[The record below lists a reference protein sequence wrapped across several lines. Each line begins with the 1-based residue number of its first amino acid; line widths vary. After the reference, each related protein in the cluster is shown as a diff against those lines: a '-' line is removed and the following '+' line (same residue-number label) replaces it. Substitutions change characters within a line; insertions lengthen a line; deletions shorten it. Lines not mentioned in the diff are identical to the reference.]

1 VFAPS
6 RGATKGCSVSTALR
20 SQSVPTA
27 ELEPEQYSS
36 GVSFQE
42 YVAILKR
49 RRSLILQA
57 FLLIAIVG
65 VIVTFLTKPV
75 YQATGEMLIDP
86 PSMTVSQV
94 NTESP
99 LSGLFGIGAQQST
112 ATVAQV
118 LQTLPLQQ
126 QVFQKDGQVEFG
138 IVPGGD
144 TNVIDVA
151 AEATDPHTAA
161 LAVNDLMGNYIQQ
174 SSDQSVADL
183 ENARQ
188 FAQQQSTAAH
198 SSLVRAEDALRAFQL
213 RYHITELGQDQS
225 NQISLVAGLSR
236 DYDGQKTT
244 MDTLKARLAADQELI
259 GQQPENQQHTL
270 LSTNPTIE
278 GLKASLLN
286 LQVQKKSITQKGGFN
301 PNGKAPAILALNAQI
316 AELQHQLDL
325 QPKLKPNVSS
335 NPNGVRENLRG
346 SIVDLT
352 ANIRTQT
359 AYLAAT
365 AAQLARARADLGRFP
380 DRQLELGRLQ
390 RARDGAA
397 RSAQT
402 FDSQLSDLALREKA
416 RHASAHVIQPAAAP
430 VNPVRP
436 KKALNILFACLI
448 GLFVGICL
456 ALLQE
461 FLDDRINTLEDAD
474 RLLGLPS
481 LGRVPA
487 LTGDGARLLPQMT
500 GANPG
505 SESYRILRTNIHF
518 ASIDTPLK
526 TLLVASSSPG
536 EGKTTTAVNLAFAMA
551 MDGKKVILMDSDLR
565 RPTIHKMLG
574 LPAMPGLTDVLAG
587 TAKLDDV
594 LMQHSDMP
602 NLMALSCGTLPPNP
616 SELLGSRAFRNLIET
631 LTTKSDMVVLDS
643 PPVLAAADAQIL
655 ASQVDGVV
663 MVVETGETR
672 KAAARQTLALL
683 RHARANVLGVAYNKL
698 VARPGDA
705 YYYNYGAPAL
715 TNGSGK
721 GNGRKGRTLPAPA
734 AADTHSPG
742 QD

>member
-1 VFAPS
+1 
-6 RGATKGCSVSTALR
+6 VSTVLR
-20 SQSVPTA
+20 NPTVPIA

-57 FLLIAIVG
+57 FVLITIVG

-75 YQATGEMLIDP
+75 YQAVGEMLVDP

-94 NTESP
+94 NTDSP

-126 QVFQKDGQVEFG
+126 QVFQKDGQVDFA
-138 IVPGGD
+138 IVPGSD
-144 TNVIDVA
+144 TNVINVA

-161 LAVNDLMGNYIQQ
+161 VAVNDLMGNYIQQ

-198 SSLVRAEDALRAFQL
+198 KSLVRSEEALRAFQE
-213 RYHITELGQDQS
+213 RYHITELSQDRS
-225 NQISLVAGLSR
+225 NQINLVNGLQQGLAGQQAQMAVLE
-236 DYDGQKTT
+236 
-244 MDTLKARLAADQELI
+244 ARLAADQAAM

-270 LSTNPTIE
+270 LATNPTVE
-278 GLKASLLN
+278 GLQASLRSLK
-286 LQVQKKSITQKGGFN
+286 VQKEAITQKGGFN
-301 PNGKAPAILALNAQI
+301 PNGKAPALLQLNASI
-316 AELQHQLDL
+316 AELEHQLAL
-325 QPKLKPNVSS
+325 QPALKPNVVS
-335 NPNGVRENLRG
+335 NPNGVRENLR
-346 SIVDLT
+346 SAIVDLGGSIK
-352 ANIRTQT
+352 AQT
-359 AYLAAT
+359 AQIAAT
-365 AAQLARARADLGRFP
+365 QGELARAQASLGRYP
-380 DRQLELGRLQ
+380 DRQLALDRLQ

-402 FDSQLSDLALREKA
+402 FDGQLADLSLREKA
-416 RHASAHVIQPAAAP
+416 RHASAHVIQPAALP

-487 LTGDGARLLPQMT
+487 LTAEGARLLPQMT

-518 ASIDTPLK
+518 ASIDAPLK

-616 SELLGSRAFRNLIET
+616 SELLGSRAFRGLMET
-631 LTTKSDMVVLDS
+631 LTAKSDMVVLDS

-672 KAAARQTLALL
+672 KVAARQTLALL

-698 VARPGDA
+698 IARPGDA
-705 YYYNYGAPAL
+705 YYYNYAAPAL
-715 TNGSGK
+715 PSGK
-721 GNGRKGRTLPAPA
+721 GKNGRGGRKLPLPAA
-734 AADTHSPG
+734 NDTLASSQTNSPG
-742 QD
+742 EPLP

>member
-1 VFAPS
+1 M
-6 RGATKGCSVSTALR
+6 
-20 SQSVPTA
+20 
-27 ELEPEQYSS
+27 
-36 GVSFQE
+36 
-42 YVAILKR
+42 KR

-57 FLLIAIVG
+57 FLLIAVVG
-65 VIVTFLTKPV
+65 IIVTFLTKPV
-75 YQATGEMLIDP
+75 YQAMGEMLVDP
-86 PSMTVSQV
+86 PSMTVSNV
-94 NTESP
+94 NTDSP

-126 QVFQKDGQVEFG
+126 QVFQKDGQVDFS
-138 IVPGGD
+138 IVPGSESS
-144 TNVIDVA
+144 VINVA
-151 AEATDPHTAA
+151 AEANDPRTAA

-183 ENARQ
+183 ESARQ
-188 FAQQQSTAAH
+188 FAQTQSTAAH
-198 SSLVRAEDALRAFQL
+198 SSLLRSENALRAFQHHY
-213 RYHITELGQDQS
+213 RITELAQDQS
-225 NQISLVAGLSR
+225 NQINLVNSLAR
-236 DYDGQKTT
+236 DYDGQKTA
-244 MDTLKARLAADQELI
+244 MDTLQARLAADRDALNS
-259 GQQPENQQHTL
+259 QPENQQHTL
-270 LSTNPTIE
+270 PATNPIIDYIQSTLR
-278 GLKASLLN
+278 GLK
-286 LQVQKKSITQKGGFN
+286 VQKQAITQKGGFN

-316 AELQHQLDL
+316 TELQHQLDA
-325 QPKLKPNVSS
+325 QPALKPNVTS
-335 NPNGVRENLRG
+335 NPNAVRENLR
-346 SIVDLT
+346 SAIVDLG
-352 ANIRTQT
+352 ASIKSQT
-359 AYLAAT
+359 ASMT
-365 AAQLARARADLGRFP
+365 DTKGQLEQARAELGHYP
-380 DRQLELGRLQ
+380 DRQLDLGRLQ

-402 FDSQLSDLALREKA
+402 FDGQLEDLGLREKA
-416 RHASAHVIQPAAAP
+416 RHASAHVIQPAG
-430 VNPVRP
+430 VRSEPVRP

-448 GLFVGICL
+448 GLFVGVCL

-481 LGRVPA
+481 LGRVPS
-487 LTGDGARLLPQMT
+487 LTGDQALLLPQMN
-500 GANPG
+500 GANPA

-518 ASIDTPLK
+518 ASIDNPLK

-587 TAKLDDV
+587 TARLDDV

-602 NLMALSCGTLPPNP
+602 NLMALSAGTLPPNP
-616 SELLGSRAFRNLIET
+616 SELLGSRAFRSLMET
-631 LTTKSDMVVLDS
+631 LTTKSDLVVLDS

-672 KAAARQTLALL
+672 KVAARQTLALL

-705 YYYNYGAPAL
+705 YYNYTAAAPAL
-715 TNGSGK
+715 TGNGNGK
-721 GNGRKGRTLPAPA
+721 GKGRKGRTLPAPR
-734 AADTHSPG
+734 DLS
-742 QD
+742 

>member
-1 VFAPS
+1 MSTVLRTHPVP
-6 RGATKGCSVSTALR
+6 AT
-20 SQSVPTA
+20 

-49 RRSLILQA
+49 RRSLIVQA
-57 FLLIAIVG
+57 FLLISIVG

-75 YQATGEMLIDP
+75 YQAVGEMLVDP

-94 NTESP
+94 NTDSP

-118 LQTLPLQQ
+118 LQTLPLQR
-126 QVFQKDGQVEFG
+126 QVFQKDGQVDFA
-138 IVPGGD
+138 IVPSGD
-144 TNVIDVA
+144 TSIINVA
-151 AEATDPHTAA
+151 AEATDPRTAA

-188 FAQQQSTAAH
+188 FAQGQSTAAH
-198 SSLVRAEDALRAFQL
+198 SSLVRAENALRAFQE
-213 RYHITELGQDQS
+213 RYHITELGQDRS
-225 NQISLVAGLSR
+225 NQIALVAGLAR
-236 DYDGQKTT
+236 DYAGQQSQ
-244 MDTLKARLAADQELI
+244 MDALQARLAADQTLI
-259 GQQPENQQHTL
+259 GEQPVNQSHTL

-278 GLKASLLN
+278 GLKSSLLN
-286 LQVQKKSITQKGGFN
+286 LRVQKKAITQKGGFN
-301 PNGKAPAILALNAQI
+301 PNGKAPAMLQLNAQI
-316 AELQHQLDL
+316 AELQHQLAL
-325 QPKLKPNVSS
+325 QPALKPNVSS
-335 NPNGVRENLRG
+335 NPNGVRETLRAG
-346 SIVDLT
+346 IVELK

-359 AYLAAT
+359 AYMAAT
-365 AAQLARARADLGRFP
+365 QAQLAKARADLGRYP
-380 DRQLELGRLQ
+380 DRQLQLDRLQ

-402 FDSQLSDLALREKA
+402 FDSQLGDLSLREKA
-416 RHASAHVIQPAAAP
+416 RHASAHVIQPAAVP
-430 VNPVRP
+430 LNPVRP

-487 LTGDGARLLPQMT
+487 LTAEGARLLPQMT

-518 ASIDTPLK
+518 ASLDAPLK

-616 SELLGSRAFRNLIET
+616 SELLGSRAFRTLMET
-631 LTTKSDMVVLDS
+631 LTTKSDLVVLDS

-672 KAAARQTLALL
+672 KVAARQTLALL

-698 VARPGDA
+698 IARPGDA
-705 YYYNYGAPAL
+705 YYYNYAAPAL
-715 TNGSGK
+715 TNGNGNGKGKNGRGSGK
-721 GNGRKGRTLPAPA
+721 LPAPA
-734 AADTHSPG
+734 AADTLTPG

>member
-1 VFAPS
+1 M
-6 RGATKGCSVSTALR
+6 STVLR
-20 SQSVPTA
+20 PFPVPA
-27 ELEPEQYSS
+27 DELEPEQYSS

-57 FLLIAIVG
+57 FLLITIVG
-65 VIVTFLTKPV
+65 VLVTFLTKPV
-75 YQATGEMLIDP
+75 YQAVGEMLIDP

-112 ATVAQV
+112 ATVAEV

-138 IVPGGD
+138 IVPGAD
-144 TNVIDVA
+144 TSVINVA

-183 ENARQ
+183 ESARQ

-198 SSLVRAEDALRAFQL
+198 KSLVRSEEALRAFQE
-213 RYHITELGQDQS
+213 RYHITELGQDRS
-225 NQISLVAGLSR
+225 NQIALVSGLSR
-236 DYDGQKTT
+236 DYAGQQAA
-244 MDTLKARLAADQELI
+244 MDALQARLAADQTLI
-259 GQQPENQQHTL
+259 GQQPANQSHTL

-278 GLKASLLN
+278 GLQASLRSLK
-286 LQVQKKSITQKGGFN
+286 VQKQAVTQKGGFN
-301 PNGKAPAILALNAQI
+301 PNGKAPAILSLNAQI

-325 QPKLKPNVSS
+325 QPKLKPNVVS
-335 NPNGVRENLRG
+335 NPNGVRETLRAA
-346 SIVDLT
+346 IVDLN
-352 ANIRTQT
+352 AGIRSQT
-359 AYLAAT
+359 ATMADT
-365 AAQLARARADLGRFP
+365 KSQLAQARADLGRYP
-380 DRQLELGRLQ
+380 DRQLALDRLQ

-397 RSAQT
+397 RSATT
-402 FDSQLSDLALREKA
+402 FDGQLADLSLREKA
-416 RHASAHVIQPAAAP
+416 RHASAHVIQPAAVP
-430 VNPVRP
+430 LNPIRP

-518 ASIDTPLK
+518 ASIDNPLK

-602 NLMALSCGTLPPNP
+602 NLMALGAGTLPPNP
-616 SELLGSRAFRNLIET
+616 SELLGSRAFRTLMET
-631 LTTKSDMVVLDS
+631 LTTRSDLVVLDS

-655 ASQVDGVV
+655 ASQVDGVI

-672 KAAARQTLALL
+672 KVAARQTLALL

-698 VARPGDA
+698 SGRPGDA
-705 YYYNYGAPAL
+705 YHYNYAAPAL
-715 TNGSGK
+715 PDGK
-721 GNGRKGRTLPAPA
+721 GKNGRGGRRLSAPNAARTQTPPQDQSTEGTLL
-734 AADTHSPG
+734 
-742 QD
+742 

>member
-1 VFAPS
+1 M
-6 RGATKGCSVSTALR
+6 STALR
-20 SQSVPTA
+20 SQSVSTA

-188 FAQQQSTAAH
+188 FAQQQSTSAH

-213 RYHITELGQDQS
+213 RYHITELGQDQG

-236 DYDGQKTT
+236 DYDGQKTQ
-244 MDTLKARLAADQELI
+244 MDALQARLAADQALI

-574 LPAMPGLTDVLAG
+574 LPTMPGLTDVLAG

-616 SELLGSRAFRNLIET
+616 SELLGSRAFRSLMET

-721 GNGRKGRTLPAPA
+721 GNGRKGRPLPAPA
-734 AADTHSPG
+734 AADPLSPG